1 MFWRFGFQSASAIDA
16 LLKKETGT
24 NLEELF
30 EEEELLQE
38 CKAHNPML
46 IEFLCRPNVI
56 SSLLTYIVTDDLD
69 ETKKFKWASSIYP
82 YLACEVLS
90 CEIYAVCEAAI
101 ASTDLMTEFWKFLDK
116 AAPVNPLQASYF
128 SKVNNVFFQKKAG
141 EMVTFVRNQP
151 DVVKKILNHI
161 GTSAIA
167 DLLLKIISVEEVP
180 EGQGIVQW
188 LAGQNLIPSLID
200 RLEPSQ
206 DVDIHNT
213 AAQTLLDIIAVSYQN
228 LGGPI
233 EMNGMIAGQSES
245 LSGGNMLVD
254 ELKAA
259 ATMGKLVGFMLDKNA
274 KNSTSTLTN
283 GINII
288 IELIRRY
295 CSEIEQCEYQQ
306 HQYHT
311 QLQISRA
318 GPPVPSDEKL
328 CALATDLNDLLNVI
342 GARLPEFAGLLT
354 APRNLTQTDST
365 IGKLT
370 PLGSE
375 RLKTCELFA
384 EVLHLQY
391 LYTSSPL
398 FERLIPKSQL
408 ALIAPST
415 IDPSN
420 PTEASSED
428 AAAEAPK
435 TEARAEETAEKS
447 ETHVQEESSGRDHI
461 TVSDELSIVTERFV
475 ESRILP
481 MCLDLFFQY
490 PWNNFLHSVV
500 YDMIA
505 KVFNTYSFTSTAN
518 LRPPVAEGEVYV
530 PSPTVLAAEERL
542 RKVKESVFKLVISI
556 LLDGKLTEKI
566 TAAQRL
572 NDYEVEQPKGVR
584 LGYMGHLTY
593 ISDEVCKLIDKCATD
608 FDGQVKAMIL
618 SEEWQEYLSGVLRE
632 TKERDRQ
639 PLGGVRPTQQSTAL
653 NVPLV
658 TGIGAFGNGASM
670 DDSDMGVI
678 SSAPKVKTTGDADSD
693 GSDEEIGGT
702 IGGEAFAAD
711 GDVASDQFA
720 RYLCQQIVNDFPDKG
735 ILGMD
740 GAVDI
745 EEAEEVEGEGD
756 WVSDL
761 EVKDL
766 ENVMEADTSIIVTDT
781 NAEGEAEGE
790 DAEEEAESDSGEAAE
805 TKWPEKP
812 ITDETAA
819 SASTI
824 ATALDTVS
832 DIGKALPDDN
842 DSGKGSSAATGTTTP
857 AEVADAPPASAA
869 GP

>member
-1 MFWRFGFQSASAIDA
+1 MFWRFGFHSASAIEA

-24 NLEELF
+24 TIEELF

-38 CKAHNPML
+38 CKAHNPAL

-56 SSLLTYIVTDDLD
+56 SSLLTYIVSDDLD
-69 ETKKFKWASSIYP
+69 EAKKFKYP

-116 AAPVNPLQASYF
+116 EVPLNPLQASYF

-141 EMVTFVRNQP
+141 EMVAFVKNQP

-188 LAGQNLIPSLID
+188 LASENLIPSLID
-200 RLEPSQ
+200 RLEPSL
-206 DVDIHNT
+206 DIDIHNT

-228 LGGPI
+228 LGNPI
-233 EMNGMIAGQSES
+233 EMNGGLLGAGENVG
-245 LSGGNMLVD
+245 GGNLLVD
-254 ELKAA
+254 ELKGAS
-259 ATMGKLVGFMLDKNA
+259 TMGKLVAFMLDKNA

-306 HQYHT
+306 HQYHQ
-311 QLQISRA
+311 QLQVTRGGVA
-318 GPPVPSDEKL
+318 PVPSDAKL
-328 CALATDLNDLLNVI
+328 CALATDLNELLSVI
-342 GARLPEFAGLLT
+342 GARLSEFAGLLT
-354 APRNLTQTDST
+354 APRNLVQTEAT
-365 IGKLT
+365 AGKSP

-408 ALIAPST
+408 ALIIAAAP
-415 IDPSN
+415 DPSIPSDPITTTN
-420 PTEASSED
+420 ADEPKTETAETKAEEKVEIVED
-428 AAAEAPK
+428 AAK
-435 TEARAEETAEKS
+435 DVSTAFS
-447 ETHVQEESSGRDHI
+447 HL
-461 TVSDELSIVTERFV
+461 TVSDELAVVTERFV

-481 MCLDLFFQY
+481 MCLELFFQY

-518 LRPPVAEGEVYV
+518 LRPILPEGEVYV
-530 PSPTVLAAEERL
+530 PSATVLAAEERL
-542 RKVKESVFKLVISI
+542 QKVKESVFKLVISI
-556 LLDGKLTEKI
+556 LSDGKLTEKI
-566 TAAQRL
+566 VAAQKL
-572 NDYEVEQPKGVR
+572 NDLEVEQPKGVR

-593 ISDEVCKLIDKCATD
+593 ISDEVCKLVDKCAADFEGDVKGWFLSDLNKEDTD
-608 FDGQVKAMIL
+608 SEAPLKEMIT
-618 SEEWQEYLSGVLRE
+618 SEEWQEYLNGVLRE

-639 PLGGVRPTQQSTAL
+639 PLGGVRPTQMSQPL

-658 TGIGAFGNGASM
+658 TGIAAFGTGGTM
-670 DDSDMGVI
+670 DDSDMGI
-678 SSAPKVKTTGDADSD
+678 LSAPPKGKMGDVDSE

-702 IGGEAFAAD
+702 GEA
-711 GDVASDQFA
+711 G
-720 RYLCQQIVNDFPDKG
+720 
-735 ILGMD
+735 
-740 GAVDI
+740 
-745 EEAEEVEGEGD
+745 GEGD
-756 WVSDL
+756 AAGEQV
-761 EVKDL
+761 
-766 ENVMEADTSIIVTDT
+766 
-781 NAEGEAEGE
+781 EG
-790 DAEEEAESDSGEAAE
+790 DV
-805 TKWPEKP
+805 EKVA
-812 ITDETAA
+812 TAA
-819 SASTI
+819 APAPSQKIYGRDPDWSAGNY
-824 ATALDTVS
+824 D
-832 DIGKALPDDN
+832 
-842 DSGKGSSAATGTTTP
+842 
-857 AEVADAPPASAA
+857 
-869 GP
+869 